1 MLGKPGEK
9 TDSAALIRARYGVYL
24 ALSALSLLL
33 NGTFLIVI
41 CKSWKFVKR
50 RRITYHVTNLALAD
64 SMVGA
69 STFSHY
75 IAILAAD
82 GEDTV
87 VSSVFTTIT
96 WTASLSSL
104 LAVCLMAIERA
115 VCFKKPH
122 TWNQILPL
130 KRVLL
135 IMASNWVVTLALAI
149 LLHFYQLTMMF
160 TLLVLFYVPIF
171 VTAVVYMNIYVEMW
185 RVKSNQVN
193 EDVAK
198 TRRNSLMQKNSLMQ
212 RKIGSFVLI
221 LTLILLVTVSPSFL
235 TLAVK
240 MTCELFELNCTFIE
254 TVNMLTHY
262 FYMLEITNFVVN
274 PILYVWRISLY
285 RQAFWKMF
293 GRVDSESSPTFRIT
307 IDPKVYSMT
316 NETGGFS
323 RVEHCDSVI

>member
-1 MLGKPGEK
+1 MLGIAGNK
-9 TDSAALIRARYGVYL
+9 TDSAALIGARYGVYL
-24 ALSALSLLL
+24 TLSALSLLL

-41 CKSWKFVKR
+41 CKSWKFMKR

-64 SMVGA
+64 SIVGA

-135 IMASNWVVTLALAI
+135 VMASNWVVTLALAI

-171 VTAVVYMNIYVEMW
+171 VTAAVYTNMCVEMW

-198 TRRNSLMQKNSLMQ
+198 TGRNSLKQ

-221 LTLILLVTVSPSFL
+221 WALILLVTMAPSCL

-262 FYMLEITNFVVN
+262 FYMLEITNFIVN
-274 PILYVWRISLY
+274 PILYVWRVSLY

-293 GRVDSESSPTFRIT
+293 GRVDSESSPH
-307 IDPKVYSMT
+307 
-316 NETGGFS
+316 NE
-323 RVEHCDSVI
+323 

>member
-1 MLGKPGEK
+1 MLGNAGNK

-64 SMVGA
+64 SIVGA

-82 GEDTV
+82 GEDTA
-87 VSSVFTTIT
+87 VSSAFTTIT
-96 WTASLSSL
+96 WTASTSSL

-130 KRVLL
+130 KRVLVV
-135 IMASNWVVTLALAI
+135 MAVNWVVTLALAI
-149 LLHFYQLTMMF
+149 LLHFYQLAMMF
-160 TLLVLFYVPIF
+160 TVLVLLYFPIF
-171 VTAVVYMNIYVEMW
+171 ITVVVYTNICVQMW
-185 RVKSNQVN
+185 MVKSNQVN
-193 EDVAK
+193 EDVA
-198 TRRNSLMQKNSLMQ
+198 TTGRNSLKQ

-221 LTLILLVTVSPSFL
+221 LALILLVTMAPSCL

-254 TVNMLTHY
+254 TVNILTHY
-262 FYMLEITNFVVN
+262 FYMLEITNFIVN
-274 PILYVWRISLY
+274 PILYVWRVSLY

-293 GRVDSESSPTFRIT
+293 GRVDSESSPH
-307 IDPKVYSMT
+307 
-316 NETGGFS
+316 NE
-323 RVEHCDSVI
+323 

>member
-1 MLGKPGEK
+1 M
-9 TDSAALIRARYGVYL
+9 
-24 ALSALSLLL
+24 
-33 NGTFLIVI
+33 
-41 CKSWKFVKR
+41 
-50 RRITYHVTNLALAD
+50 
-64 SMVGA
+64 
-69 STFSHY
+69 
-75 IAILAAD
+75 
-82 GEDTV
+82 
-87 VSSVFTTIT
+87 
-96 WTASLSSL
+96 
-104 LAVCLMAIERA
+104 
-115 VCFKKPH
+115 
-122 TWNQILPL
+122 
-130 KRVLL
+130 
-135 IMASNWVVTLALAI
+135 ALAI

-171 VTAVVYMNIYVEMW
+171 VTAAVYTNMCVEMW

-198 TRRNSLMQKNSLMQ
+198 TGRNSLKQKNSLMQ

-293 GRVDSESSPTFRIT
+293 GRVDSESSPSVR
-307 IDPKVYSMT
+307 MT
-316 NETGGFS
+316 SETGVTVTYSDG
-323 RVEHCDSVI
+323 VM